1 MVATTNTTREC
12 CCARSAWCVVA
23 SRRCMNGAN
32 KSSSPDRLRNCQTTL
47 VSQATHVIAFR
58 DSSRARVSQYSNRQ
72 GVVEGLQ
79 WPNSSGETD
88 PFSSCRGRFRPRRL
102 RCGGWRRLMFYG
114 LLPRAARA
122 VGRLVAQYRGPASG
136 PSGNKNGPFWDNWSK
151 ITIANTRLGNRLKI
165 LVRSEF
171 SCDSESGVKRFPNQI
186 DRGPI

>member
-136 PSGNKNGPFWDNWSK
+136 PSGNKNGPFLGQLVKNNDRKYAFRKPFENFGK
-151 ITIANTRLGNRLKI
+151 IRIFL
-165 LVRSEF
+165 
-171 SCDSESGVKRFPNQI
+171 RFRI
-186 DRGPI
+186 RGQTGS